1 MPILPTLTK
10 REAAGIDV
18 HFCHANELEWG
29 GKAEGRCEG
38 AITEEVRE
46 LVPLF
51 QLIGGIIQ
59 HPPVEVAGLLDLE
72 FVDVTA
78 QAHKLPSQLLVLET
92 HFHLEHKNRKG
103 MTGWQRIIKS
113 GGDAKTWDIAT
124 CTTFDRK

>member
-18 HFCHANELEWG
+18 HFCHAYELEWG
-29 GKAEGRCEG
+29 GEAEGRNEG

-46 LVPLF
+46 LIPLF

-59 HPPVEVAGLLDLE
+59 HSPVEVAGLLDLE

-103 MTGWQRIIKS
+103 MTG
-113 GGDAKTWDIAT
+113 
-124 CTTFDRK
+124 